1 MSTKLYLDNFIA
13 KKSPNHEELEVRS
26 QNDMIELWI
35 ADNDVVDKR
44 ISYIM
49 GNIDYSLEHKPTR
62 SIQHYP
68 LKEVLD

>member
-1 MSTKLYLDNFIA
+1 
-13 KKSPNHEELEVRS
+13 
-26 QNDMIELWI
+26 MIELWI